1 MRAQEPT
8 LPPSSQSKMY
18 LPSPWIAA
26 AAVAAVVAVGAV
38 LLFVFKYFQ

>member
-26 AAVAAVVAVGAV
+26 AAAVAVGAV